1 MRNNHNRSGRLYR
14 FLESCPVIP
23 LNSLSL
29 LEYAG
34 ASLGIVGWLGVR
46 QIGSPGAQKIG
57 FLVWIAGG
65 LILIG
70 WGYRTKARGIMLINA
85 VNVIMAVSAFAA
97 LI

>member
-1 MRNNHNRSGRLYR
+1 
-14 FLESCPVIP
+14 V
-23 LNSLSL
+23 
-29 LEYAG
+29 
-34 ASLGIVGWLGVR
+34 VGWGPSDR
-46 QIGSPGAQKIG
+46 EPWGTKDRIS
-57 FLVWIAGG
+57 VWIAGG